1 MKKQFIITVGIC
13 ALFVACTD
21 TPKNNT
27 ETQKQEEKSIMKIDA
42 ETKMGQDSI
51 EIERFEQAEK
61 RKLDSLQQVQSHGH
75 AH

>member
-1 MKKQFIITVGIC
+1 MKKQFIITVAIY

-27 ETQKQEEKSIMKIDA
+27 ETQKQEEKSIIKNDT
-42 ETKMGQDSI
+42 ETKMEQDSV
-51 EIERFEQAEK
+51 EIVRFEQAEK

>member
-42 ETKMGQDSI
+42 ETKMEQDSI
-51 EIERFEQAEK
+51 EIEK

>member
-1 MKKQFIITVGIC
+1 MKKQFIIAVGIY

-21 TPKNNT
+21 TSKKNT
-27 ETQKQEEKSIMKIDA
+27 ETQKQEEKSIIKNDT
-42 ETKMGQDSI
+42 ETKMEQDSI
-51 EIERFEQAEK
+51 EIVRFEQAEK